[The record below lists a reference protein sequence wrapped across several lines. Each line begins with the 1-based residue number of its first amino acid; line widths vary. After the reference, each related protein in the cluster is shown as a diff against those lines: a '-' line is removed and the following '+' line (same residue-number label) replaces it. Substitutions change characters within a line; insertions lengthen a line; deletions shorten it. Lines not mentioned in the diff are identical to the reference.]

1 MEKLYY
7 TDRYKKEF
15 FAKVEK
21 IQKREDVY
29 LVELD
34 KTAFFPGGGGQ
45 FSDRG
50 MIDGKEVIDMIE
62 EDGRI
67 YHVMKE
73 KLTKKE
79 VKGVIDWD
87 RREDGMHQH
96 FGQHVLSGC
105 FYTKYHK
112 NTCGFHLGEEIS
124 TVDIEGD
131 LTEEQII
138 YIEKMANDII
148 KQNIHVEIFVPSKD
162 ELKET
167 WTRRKLPDTA
177 EEIRIVKIGDL
188 DTNACCGCHPEY
200 TGELKLLKI
209 KRTEKS
215 RNATRVEFLAG
226 TRAIEYVLK
235 RDNVMSKICKHLS
248 CNEENIEKCILNIEN
263 NLDDIIHQRNIL
275 EEELLNYKIDK
286 LLKNSNKIGN
296 IEIIKHIFKDK
307 DAKYLNKI
315 VKKLTEK
322 KNIIIMLFNATTDK
336 VNVVFAYNKGMEG
349 PDLNKI
355 FQENI
360 NILDGKGGG
369 NKYLTQGAGKNNNRL
384 DEFIEKS
391 YKSILNYFE

>member
-15 FAKVEK
+15 YANIEDIKEK
-21 IQKREDVY
+21 DGLY

-45 FSDRG
+45 FSDKG
-50 MIDGKEVIDMIE
+50 TIDGKEVLDMLE
-62 EDGRI
+62 ENGKV
-67 YHVMKE
+67 YHIMKE
-73 KLTKKE
+73 KPSEKE
-79 VKGVIDWD
+79 VKGIIDWK

-112 NTCGFHLGEEIS
+112 NTFGFHLGEDIS

-131 LTEEQII
+131 LTEEQL
-138 YIEKMANDII
+138 IEVENMANDVIR
-148 KQNIHVEIFVPSKD
+148 QNIHVEIFVPSKE
-162 ELKET
+162 ELKDT

-209 KRTEKS
+209 KRTEKN

-226 TRAIEYVLK
+226 TRAVEYVLK

-263 NLDDIIHQRNIL
+263 NLDDIIHQRNML
-275 EEELLNYKIDK
+275 EEELLNYKIEEI
-286 LLKNSNKIGN
+286 LKDADKIGDIN
-296 IEIIKHIFKDK
+296 VIKHIFKDK
-307 DAKYLNKI
+307 DPKYLNKV
-315 VKKLTEK
+315 VKKLTED
-322 KNIIIMLFNATTDK
+322 KNIIALLLNETSDK
-336 VNVVFAYNKGMEG
+336 INVILAYNKELDG
-349 PDLNKI
+349 PDMSKI
-355 FQENI
+355 FRTNI

-369 NKYLTQGAGKNNNRL
+369 NKYLSQGAGINNGKIKEFVEAAYNMIL
-384 DEFIEKS
+384 D
-391 YKSILNYFE
+391 YFK

>member
-322 KNIIIMLFNATTDK
+322 KNIIIMLFNTTTDK

-355 FQENI
+355 FQKNI

>member
-67 YHVMKE
+67 YHLMKE

-112 NTCGFHLGEEIS
+112 NTCGFHLGEDIS

-235 RDNVMSKICKHLS
+235 RDIVMSKICKHLS

-322 KNIIIMLFNATTDK
+322 KNIIIMLFNTTTDK

-355 FQENI
+355 FQKNI

>member
-15 FAKVEK
+15 FAKVGK

-62 EDGRI
+62 EDRRI

-322 KNIIIMLFNATTDK
+322 KNIIIMLFNTTTDK

-355 FQENI
+355 FQKNI

-369 NKYLTQGAGKNNNRL
+369 NKYLTQGTGKNNNRL
-384 DEFIEKS
+384 EIT
-391 YKSILNYFE
+391 I

>member
-15 FAKVEK
+15 YANVKDIKE
-21 IQKREDVY
+21 RDGLY

-50 MIDGKEVIDMIE
+50 TLDGKKIIDMLE
-62 EDGRI
+62 ENGKI
-67 YHVMKE
+67 YHIMEE
-73 KLTKKE
+73 KLLKKE

-105 FYTKYHK
+105 FYTKYKK

-131 LTEEQII
+131 LTDEQLIF
-138 YIEKMANDII
+138 IENMANDII
-148 KQNIHVEIFVPSKD
+148 KQNIHVDIFVPSKD
-162 ELKET
+162 ELEET

-209 KRTEKS
+209 KKTEKN

-226 TRAIEYVLK
+226 TRAVEYVLK

-263 NLDDIIHQRNIL
+263 NLDEIIHQRNIL

-322 KNIIIMLFNATTDK
+322 KNIIIMLFNVTTDK
-336 VNVVFAYNKGMEG
+336 VNIVFAYNNGMEG

-369 NKYLTQGAGKNNNRL
+369 NKYLTQGAGKNNNKL

-391 YKSILNYFE
+391 YKNILNYFE

>member
-322 KNIIIMLFNATTDK
+322 KNIIIMLFNTTTDK

-355 FQENI
+355 LQKNI